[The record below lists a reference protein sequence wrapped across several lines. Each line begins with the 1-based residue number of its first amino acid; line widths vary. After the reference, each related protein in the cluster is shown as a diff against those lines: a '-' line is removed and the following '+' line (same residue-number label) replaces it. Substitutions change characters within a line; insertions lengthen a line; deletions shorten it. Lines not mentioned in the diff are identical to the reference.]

1 MGRSKIIL
9 KKIENPTYRHIT
21 FAKRKSGI
29 IKKAY
34 ELSTLCDIEIALIV
48 FSPAGK
54 LFLYEGK
61 KRLEEIIDHYFDL
74 PDNQRQR
81 LHNEELIKRIAHQL
95 GLETNIYHHLVMAGR
110 CHVRS
115 GSQMQV
121 IQNEIQI
128 FSSEVEDVE
137 KQISQFLKS
146 PSSIET
152 VTEAEHQENTFIET
166 LKHVQIRKQLLEEIE
181 SFQSVPEQPFYPM
194 NINSDGFMM
203 GSSSYNP
210 VDRPLQFDF
219 DVPGFSEFP
228 LFSNQEQNFPELQ
241 PPLAF
246 LDGYGFPLN
255 YVQNNDN
262 NFNACVPYSHQ
273 MGQFPNMNLPSTST
287 STSTINT
294 NEQGSASNAPVQGQ
308 EGDPATGFYNPG
320 YGNYPF
326 RF

>member
-61 KRLEEIIDHYFDL
+61 KRLEEIIQHYFDL
-74 PDNQRQR
+74 PDNRRQR
-81 LHNEELIKRIAHQL
+81 LHNEELIKRIAHQMS
-95 GLETNIYHHLVMAGR
+95 LETSIFHHLVMAGR
-110 CHVRS
+110 CHVTS

-128 FSSEVEDVE
+128 FTSELEDVE

-152 VTEAEHQENTFIET
+152 VTEAERQENTLIET
-166 LKHVQIRKQLLEEIE
+166 LKHVQIRKQL
-181 SFQSVPEQPFYPM
+181 
-194 NINSDGFMM
+194 
-203 GSSSYNP
+203 
-210 VDRPLQFDF
+210 
-219 DVPGFSEFP
+219 
-228 LFSNQEQNFPELQ
+228 
-241 PPLAF
+241 
-246 LDGYGFPLN
+246 
-255 YVQNNDN
+255 
-262 NFNACVPYSHQ
+262 
-273 MGQFPNMNLPSTST
+273 
-287 STSTINT
+287 
-294 NEQGSASNAPVQGQ
+294 
-308 EGDPATGFYNPG
+308 
-320 YGNYPF
+320 
-326 RF
+326 

>member
-81 LHNEELIKRIAHQL
+81 YENY
-95 GLETNIYHHLVMAGR
+95 N
-110 CHVRS
+110 
-115 GSQMQV
+115 
-121 IQNEIQI
+121 
-128 FSSEVEDVE
+128 
-137 KQISQFLKS
+137 
-146 PSSIET
+146 SIT
-152 VTEAEHQENTFIET
+152 SD
-166 LKHVQIRKQLLEEIE
+166 L
-181 SFQSVPEQPFYPM
+181 QPFYPM